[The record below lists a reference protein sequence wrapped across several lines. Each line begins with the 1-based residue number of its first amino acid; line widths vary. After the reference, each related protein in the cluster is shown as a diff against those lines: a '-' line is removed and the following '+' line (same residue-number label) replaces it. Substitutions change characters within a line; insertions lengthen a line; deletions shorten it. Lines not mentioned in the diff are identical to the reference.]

1 MKHREKAREIFNEG
15 YNCSQAV
22 VAAFSDVTGLDFET
36 SLKVS
41 SSFGAGMGK
50 MRSVCGAVTGMY
62 IVAGLLWATTQS
74 DAASKEKHYTLIQQI
89 TQRFKDVHD
98 TVVCAELLKNLK
110 TDTTPKPAERTQEY
124 YKVRPC
130 LKFVEDAC
138 DILDSIIGTNEI

>member
-1 MKHREKAREIFNEG
+1 MKHSEKAREIFSKG

-89 TQRFKDVHD
+89 TQRFKDMHN

>member
-1 MKHREKAREIFNEG
+1 MKHSEKAREIFNKG

-22 VAAFSDVTGLDFET
+22 VAAFSDITGLDFET

-89 TQRFKDVHD
+89 TQRFKDMHD

-138 DILDSIIGTNEI
+138 DILDSIIGTDEI

>member
-1 MKHREKAREIFNEG
+1 MKHREKAREIFCQG

-62 IVAGLLWATTQS
+62 IVAGLLWGPTEG
-74 DAASKEKHYTLIQQI
+74 DNASKEKHYTLIQQI
-89 TQRFKDVHD
+89 TQRFKDTYN
-98 TVVCAELLKNLK
+98 TVVCAELLQNLK
-110 TDTTPKPAERTQEY
+110 TDTSPKPDARTEEY

-130 LKFVEDAC
+130 ARFVEQAC
-138 DILDSIIGTNEI
+138 DIIDNLIESTGI

>member
-1 MKHREKAREIFNEG
+1 MKHSEKAREIFNKG

-89 TQRFKDVHD
+89 TQRFKDMHD

>member
-1 MKHREKAREIFNEG
+1 MKHSEKAREIFNEG

-22 VAAFSDVTGLDFET
+22 VAAFSDITGLDFET

-89 TQRFKDVHD
+89 TQRFKDMHN

-138 DILDSIIGTNEI
+138 DILDSIIGTDEI

>member
-1 MKHREKAREIFNEG
+1 MKHSEKAREIFNKG

-22 VAAFSDVTGLDFET
+22 VAAFSDITGLDFET

-138 DILDSIIGTNEI
+138 DILDSIIGTDEI

>member
-1 MKHREKAREIFNEG
+1 MKHSEKAREIFNEG

-22 VAAFSDVTGLDFET
+22 VAAFSDITGLDFET

-89 TQRFKDVHD
+89 TQRFKDMHD
-98 TVVCAELLKNLK
+98 TIVCAELLKNLK

>member
-1 MKHREKAREIFNEG
+1 MKHSEKAREIFNKG

-89 TQRFKDVHD
+89 TQRFKDMHD

-110 TDTTPKPAERTQEY
+110 TETTPKPAERTQEY

>member
-1 MKHREKAREIFNEG
+1 MKHSEKAREIFSKG

-89 TQRFKDVHD
+89 TQRFKDMHD

>member
-1 MKHREKAREIFNEG
+1 MKHSEKAREIFNKG

-22 VAAFSDVTGLDFET
+22 VAAFSDITGLDFET

-89 TQRFKDVHD
+89 TQRFKDMHD

>member
-1 MKHREKAREIFNEG
+1 MKHSEKAREIFSKG

-22 VAAFSDVTGLDFET
+22 VAAFSDITGLDFET

-62 IVAGLLWATTQS
+62 IVAGLLWATTES

-89 TQRFKDVHD
+89 TQRFKDMHD

-138 DILDSIIGTNEI
+138 DILDALIKQNEI

>member
-1 MKHREKAREIFNEG
+1 MKHSEKAREIFSEG

-89 TQRFKDVHD
+89 TQRFKDMHN